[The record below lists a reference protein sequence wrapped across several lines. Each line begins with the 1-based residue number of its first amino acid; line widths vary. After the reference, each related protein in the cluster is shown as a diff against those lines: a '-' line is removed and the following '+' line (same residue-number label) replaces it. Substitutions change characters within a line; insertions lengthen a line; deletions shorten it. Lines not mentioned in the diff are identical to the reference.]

1 MLRLTR
7 YTRRDIIRLNKVNTL
22 YPGGV
27 SGQGFD
33 KKPLRAN
40 APGLFR
46 EGVATGCKPPQSLY
60 AEGRPEILSK
70 KFQWNNPE
78 RVERHGLARYRFAP
92 LTQGGCRVRRNDTGE
107 LRWYRGSNILS
118 SSSRTEGFLFLR
130 VSTLI

>member
-7 YTRRDIIRLNKVNTL
+7 QKRKDIIRLNKVNTL

-33 KKPLRAN
+33 KKPSGAN

-46 EGVATGCKPPQSLY
+46 EGVAKGGKPPQSPY

-70 KFQWNNPE
+70 KFQWKNPE

-92 LTQGGCRVRRNDTGE
+92 KISVGAECAVMIPAN
-107 LRWYRGSNILS
+107 
-118 SSSRTEGFLFLR
+118 
-130 VSTLI
+130 